1 MRKVAIAA
9 ILTAGL
15 LASYGCKSDQGQ
27 SASTQ
32 PAATQ
37 PAPTPS
43 AAGSVFRDFVV
54 RPVDANTLGYNSTWT
69 IDIAILR
76 NQRIRSVNILDD
88 IIVTI
93 EEPEFMVTAVSA
105 RDGTVLWKRMLTSNV
120 TETIEARR
128 RDPAKDST
136 IYITTPNKLW
146 GLAAKDGKLVT
157 LSNLAFP
164 VNEPPVPFDEK
175 FMFGSLHGRVYAH
188 DVQTGY
194 HRWVYRLPAGILTSP
209 IIVNNNTVFCVDGK
223 GEWVLLN
230 AEDGTPLWRGRA
242 AERVSADPVTNDNSI
257 FIASEDQNLYCIS
270 RSTGADRWKYRTNGK
285 LTKSPILFGNSL
297 YQPLANGDLASIDIT
312 NGKEFWQVKGNQVPF
327 ALADTKLF
335 VQNGTSVSVIDN
347 LTGQELTRFATT
359 PLQTVLPTKS
369 GQLLFVSKAGRLQML
384 TKQ

>member
-15 LASYGCKSDQGQ
+15 LASYGCKSGQ
-27 SASTQ
+27 TATTQ

-37 PAPTPS
+37 PAPKAVS
-43 AAGSVFRDFVV
+43 NDILRDFVV
-54 RPVDANTLGYNSTWT
+54 KPVDANTLGYGSAWT
-69 IDIAILR
+69 VDIAVPR

-88 IIVTI
+88 IILSI
-93 EEPEFMVTAVSA
+93 EEPEYMVTALSA
-105 RDGTVLWKRMLTSNV
+105 RDGTLLWKRMMTSDIS
-120 TETIEARR
+120 ETIEARR

-146 GLAAKDGKLVT
+146 GLAAKDGKLIT

-164 VNEPPVPFDEK
+164 VTRPPVPFDEK
-175 FMFGSLHGRVYAH
+175 FMYGSLHGRVYAH

-194 HRWVYRLPAGILTSP
+194 HRWVYRLPSGILTSP

-242 AERVSADPVTNDNSI
+242 AERVSADPITNDNSI

-270 RSTGADRWKYRTNGK
+270 RSSGADRWKYRTAGK

-297 YQPLANGDLASIDIT
+297 YQPLAKGDLASIDIT
-312 NGKEFWQVKGNQVPF
+312 NGKEFWVLPGNQIPF
-327 ALADTKLF
+327 ALNETKLL
-335 VQNGTSVSVIDN
+335 VQNGASISVIDN
-347 LTGQELTRFATT
+347 LAGKEISSVPTM
-359 PLQTVLPTKS
+359 PLQKVLTTKS
-369 GQLLFVSKAGRLQML
+369 GALLLVAKSGRMQML

>member
-15 LASYGCKSDQGQ
+15 LASYGCKSDQT
-27 SASTQ
+27 AATQ

-37 PAPTPS
+37 PAAP
-43 AAGSVFRDFVV
+43 AAGNDILRQFVV
-54 RPVDANTLGYNSTWT
+54 KPVDANALGYGSAWT
-69 IDIAILR
+69 VDIAVPR

-88 IIVTI
+88 VILCI
-93 EEPEFMVTAVSA
+93 EEPEFMVTALSV
-105 RDGTVLWKRMLTSNV
+105 RDGTLLWKRMLTSNI

-136 IYITTPNKLW
+136 IYITTSNKLW
-146 GLAAKDGKLVT
+146 GLAAKDGKLVN

-164 VNEPPVPFDEK
+164 VNRPPVPFDEK
-175 FMFGSLHGRVYAH
+175 FMYGSLHGRVYAH

-209 IIVNNNTVFCVDGK
+209 IVVNNNTVFCVDGS

-270 RSTGADRWKYRTNGK
+270 RSSGADRWKYRTAGK
-285 LTKSPILFGNSL
+285 LTKAPILFGNSL

-312 NGKEFWQVKGNQVPF
+312 NGKEFWQIKGGQTPF
-327 ALADTKLF
+327 ALNDTKLL
-335 VQNGTSVSVIDN
+335 VQNGTGVSVIDN
-347 LTGQELTRFATT
+347 LTGQELSRVSTM
-359 PLQTVLPTKS
+359 PLQTVLTTKS
-369 GQLLFVSKAGRLQML
+369 GTLIFVAKSGRLQML